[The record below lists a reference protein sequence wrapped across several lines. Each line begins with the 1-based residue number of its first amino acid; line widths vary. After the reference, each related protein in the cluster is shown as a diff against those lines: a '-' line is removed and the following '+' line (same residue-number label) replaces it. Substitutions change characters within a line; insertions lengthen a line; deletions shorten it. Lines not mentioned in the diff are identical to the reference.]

1 MRTCYSGLV
10 KVTASQLRQDVYSIL
25 DEALAS
31 GVPVEI
37 VRKGRLL
44 RIVPDKKPSKLAQ
57 LKKRKGVIGDLES
70 IVHMDWSK
78 EWSELK

>member
-1 MRTCYSGLV
+1 M

-25 DEALAS
+25 DEALET

-37 VRKGRLL
+37 VRKGRTL
-44 RIVPDKKPSKLAQ
+44 RIVPDKKPSKLAR
-57 LKKRKGVIGDLES
+57 LKKRSCIIGDPES
-70 IVHMDWSK
+70 IIHMDWSK